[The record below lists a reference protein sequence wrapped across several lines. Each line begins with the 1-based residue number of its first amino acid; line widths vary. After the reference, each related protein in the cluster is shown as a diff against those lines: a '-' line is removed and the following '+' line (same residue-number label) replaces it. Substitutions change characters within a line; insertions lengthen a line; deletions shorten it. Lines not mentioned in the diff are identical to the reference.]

1 MNAQSNNFGIR
12 PAAADVYPNWPFSQ
26 PFNQPLGQPSDAPM
40 PSQSLWAKQRRA
52 PTSPVKALRNAANTL
67 ALASRSYLAPWL
79 RAMQLSQGLGIQ
91 VIDDFWWSGE
101 PVEFFLGFGSV
112 DGHSFASWW
121 SQWGFAHYGWA
132 ITPVQVHF
140 PKRCKDWARKPKVVV
155 EFTLDPQREL
165 DDLEFVLEQLRN
177 LDLGLLSSSPML
189 WPSFR
194 CALSIAKI
202 NDYLSVYEAVSAL
215 PDGHKARM
223 LTVGKQLCLVPKAVV
238 KPTDSRWV
246 RAEKHKKMS
255 QLTSQYFAKGQAIV
269 QNAARGV
276 FPSTVPVRKSG

>member
-26 PFNQPLGQPSDAPM
+26 LFNQPLGQPSDPPM
-40 PSQSLWAKQRRA
+40 PSPSLWAKKRRP
-52 PTSPVKALRNAANTL
+52 PTSPVKAPRNAANTL

-101 PVEFFLGFGSV
+101 PVDFFVGFGSV
-112 DGHSFASWW
+112 GGHSFASWW

-202 NDYLSVYEAVSAL
+202 NDYLSVYEAVTAL
-215 PDGHKARM
+215 PAGHKARM
-223 LTVGKQLCLVPKAVV
+223 LTVGNQLCLVPRAIV
-238 KPTDSRWV
+238 KSTDLPKE
-246 RAEKHKKMS
+246 RAEKQKKMS
-255 QLTSQYFAKGQAIV
+255 KLTSQYFAKGQAIV

-276 FPSTVPVRKSG
+276 FPSTVPVRKGG